1 MKLKRFTF
9 TFCFSLLLLA
19 TYSFSQPTG
28 MRHGPGMGMR
38 EWRGDEY
45 YSKASELNLSPD
57 QMRGFS
63 QIQQTYFR
71 ETQLLRAELL
81 LKRLELREFL
91 TNPAM
96 KMESIRAKHLE
107 TVAIQSKLEEKEIEY
122 LIKVRNLLTPEQLKS
137 WDPEQEFSSSRWTMH
152 GPGHMG
158 PMHFRGNPP
167 PTERIGD

>member
-9 TFCFSLLLLA
+9 SFCFSLLLLA
-19 TYSFSQPTG
+19 SSSFSQPSG

-38 EWRGDEY
+38 EWKGEEY
-45 YSKASELNLSPD
+45 NARASELNLSPD
-57 QMRGFS
+57 QTKDLSR
-63 QIQQTYFR
+63 IQQTYFR

-81 LKRLELREFL
+81 LKRLELGEFL

-107 TVAIQSKLEEKEIEY
+107 TVEIQSKLEEKEIEY
-122 LIKVRNLLTPEQLKS
+122 LIKVRNLLTQEQLKS
-137 WDPEQEFSSSRWTMH
+137 WDPEQEFSSSRRMMH

-158 PMHFRGNPP
+158 PMHFRGMPP
-167 PTERIGD
+167 PTERFGD